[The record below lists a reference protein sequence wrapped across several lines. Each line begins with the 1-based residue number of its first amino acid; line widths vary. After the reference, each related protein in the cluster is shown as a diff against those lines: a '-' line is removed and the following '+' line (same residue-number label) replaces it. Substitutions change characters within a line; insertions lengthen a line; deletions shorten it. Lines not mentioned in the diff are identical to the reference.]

1 MSRELKRKILRR
13 DPVALTEL
21 YTVISDSKCKAACLA
36 VLHVQTSVERLDSLV
51 DPEVRDI
58 PRFISEQTLAAANK
72 KWFALNRNNILSA
85 MNSLSIAEQ
94 EDIMSLADSGIAVE
108 EATDLNGNLTK
119 LFSAILK
126 SFENITQSLAALE
139 STEVNEEILV
149 IVAELR
155 KVWANLKILVSNQ
168 VTVPSAFALREE
180 VRDETIKRLAAL
192 VDEESQRMQKEK
204 EAKEKEATK

>member
-94 EDIMSLADSGIAVE
+94 EDIMSLADS
-108 EATDLNGNLTK
+108 ATDLNGNLTK